1 MDSRRGVA
9 PGGHRETELRK
20 GSCNAVEPQEPANST
35 GVAPDTARAAGRS
48 KDVQHFDKDEQLP
61 SDGRNSSPARLDAV
75 SDCAV
80 GLEVHLG
87 GRE

>member
-1 MDSRRGVA
+1 MGPREPADSPDSPGVA
-9 PGGHRETELRK
+9 L
-20 GSCNAVEPQEPANST
+20 
-35 GVAPDTARAAGRS
+35 DTTRAARRP